1 LRAAF
6 LNSETPAVNLF
17 VGVFPPRDSGFGG
30 SLMRSV
36 ERKLALIFSAVLVF
50 TCTAAKAG
58 DSRETQKPVFK
69 VGVDTVFLKVSV
81 TDPLNRSVTGLSK
94 EDFKVYEDKVE
105 QEILTFSQEPSPV
118 SIGILLD
125 VSGSM
130 KTNNNIQAARAALK
144 EVLQTVNLDDEFFLM
159 AFNHNVTL
167 VSDFTNNPAAL
178 LSEGALKQPSG
189 QTAIWDAVYRGLD
202 KMKSAKNEKKA
213 MILITD
219 GEDNSSRY
227 TSLEVREFARE
238 SDAQIYAIGEPGELG
253 YGPAEIQEIVQM
265 TGGRAFFPN
274 DLNSLDYYIDLIQS
288 ELRNQYVLSYV
299 PTRKDHDG
307 KWRKIQVKLDQL
319 EGLPKL
325 IVHTR
330 EGYYLSKN

>member
-1 LRAAF
+1 
-6 LNSETPAVNLF
+6 
-17 VGVFPPRDSGFGG
+17 
-30 SLMRSV
+30 MRSV
-36 ERKLALIFSAVLVF
+36 TFGLALLFSAVLVPAY
-50 TCTAAKAG
+50 TAAKPG
-58 DSRETQKPVFK
+58 ESRETQKPVFK

-105 QEILTFSQEPSPV
+105 QEISTFSQEASPV

-144 EVLQTVNLDDEFFLM
+144 EVLQTVNPGDEFFLLT
-159 AFNHNVTL
+159 FNQNVTL
-167 VSDFTNNPAAL
+167 VSDFTNNPTAL
-178 LSEGALKQPSG
+178 LSEGALNKPAG

-202 KMKSAKNEKKA
+202 KMKSAKNDKKA
-213 MILITD
+213 IILITD

-227 TSLEVREFARE
+227 TSSEVREFARE

-253 YGPAEIQEIVQM
+253 YGPAELQAIVQM
-265 TGGRAFFPN
+265 SGGRAFFPN
-274 DLNSLDYYIDLIQS
+274 NLNSLDYYIDLIQS
-288 ELRNQYVLSYV
+288 ELRNQYVLGYV

-307 KWRKIQVKLDQL
+307 KWRRIQVKLDQPK
-319 EGLPKL
+319 GLPKL
-325 IVHTR
+325 IVRAR
-330 EGYYLSKN
+330 EGYYSSKD